1 MSAEADLHKV
11 IEKLERERAT
21 LEKELKRNKE
31 LIDLSKDRKAIA
43 ATVEE
48 NARLKAEVE
57 TLELFKNQHASLK
70 DHMHQLAA
78 SNDEQRILV
87 AKLTK
92 QVVELKALVPA
103 DASVAAD
110 EATGNTELD
119 PILKGFETTI
129 SNLRADAIKMEEEL
143 KKATEALGEEKK
155 KAAVLEA
162 RVSNASNNNNP
173 APAPAPVTAAVPIVA
188 AAAPKLWSWGKA
200 TTTSAAATT
209 ATPSASTP
217 DLSKLEEQLKAAH
230 AEIDA
235 LKQQVAKSAPLV
247 ASEPSPPKAAADE
260 GSTNKKE
267 LETLQE
273 ELSTLRKKLDEANAK
288 SAEKDQMESLL
299 KQTQDALEKTKVE
312 GEGHRAK
319 LDEVDAALKLCNQEI
334 ATLTQSLE
342 ASKAETAKLEPL
354 QSQKQQLQ
362 DTLTST
368 QTQLSELSANLT
380 AQKAILESTIA
391 ESTTL
396 KTTFESEIKTLQT
409 EKEQL
414 ISSYES
420 SIRSM
425 QETIALKSLELQA
438 LQPKSANS
446 DATADGSTPS
456 DPQAQLSSINP
467 LLDSL
472 KQGYEKDKQHSAE
485 KIAALEAKLN
495 GLTSQLEQLKSSLH
509 EKQKELEGSRDKFAS
524 EMSARQA
531 ELQSKDGEI
540 AALGAQ
546 KDALMKEIEVL
557 KGVVE
562 SGRREKVEVETRL
575 NATMTTMIANHEA
588 AITKQKSELE
598 ATLSSSKTVLEEQH
612 AKEKTKLEEARDQTA
627 KEVEKLTSEV
637 AQLKEASSRALKE
650 SESQLKSAQDKLK
663 TDIAA
668 LEEKHKK
675 QMHEIS
681 ETAKKTLGDLEGRM
695 RKEFAATE
703 EKDLKAKA
711 DEEEKKRK
719 DLEDKFAKEKNEL
732 EQKLAKEKLKVQ
744 NELDAAKSEVDK
756 LKKDVLSNEEQ
767 KKEQAKKFEK
777 ELFSRNDDIGKY
789 TTRIKSLETEFDSFK
804 SESLKTVA
812 DLNNKLS
819 SADTTIAKLKDE
831 IESEKQKF
839 STLTAELKQTQE
851 SVKQVQNKME
861 IVTAELEVSRSS
873 SERLSKTNG
882 EKDDHIKKLKQ
893 RAEDLTLTQT
903 NMAKTITSLEK
914 DKESLNQQI
923 RVHGNKIADLE
934 ERMLRQKD
942 EFEEARKAETKK
954 VESLTSAMDNLQ
966 AANDALVMKV
976 RDAQAEYRAMEK
988 KWALVIKD
996 LQRQIAKEKKRQTSS
1011 TENSSN
1017 YAADSADNLSA
1028 ISDFP
1033 RSRYPSDSP
1042 NRQKPTKAISDGG
1055 HNVGIPKVE
1064 RLTNELLQL
1073 AQENE
1078 TLNKKTK
1085 NAEEEIRTLHDRIAK
1100 QSEELE
1106 QKSKAVQ
1113 QFMLREYS
1121 NQLQPDE
1128 KASKASFSMNSLS
1141 NTSAMQ
1147 KMDPLLLAQVN
1158 VKMQKLLEELT
1169 SKVMGLEEENRG
1181 LKRRDQP
1188 ASTNIMVKQSNM

>member
-11 IEKLERERAT
+11 IDKLEREKAT
-21 LEKELKRNKE
+21 LEKDLKRTKE
-31 LIDLSKDRKAIA
+31 LIDLSKDKKAIA

-57 TLELFKNQHASLK
+57 TLELFKNQHSSLK

-87 AKLTK
+87 AKLTN
-92 QVVELKALVPA
+92 QVVALKALVPA
-103 DASVAAD
+103 EASTAAD
-110 EATGNTELD
+110 EATGSSELD

-129 SNLRADAIKMEEEL
+129 STLRADASKMEEEL
-143 KKATEALGEEKK
+143 KKATDALGEVKK

-162 RVSNASNNNNP
+162 RVSSASNANLAQTP
-173 APAPAPVTAAVPIVA
+173 TPVVAAAPAVA

-200 TTTSAAATT
+200 TTTGAAATT
-209 ATPSASTP
+209 ATPSVSTP
-217 DLSKLEEQLKAAH
+217 DLTKLEEQLKAAH

-235 LKQQVAKSAPLV
+235 LKQQLAKAVPVV
-247 ASEPSPPKAAADE
+247 ASESSSPKATAADE
-260 GSTNKKE
+260 GSNNNNKE
-267 LETLQE
+267 LEKLQE

-288 SAEKDQMESLL
+288 SAEKEQIESLL
-299 KQTQDALEKTKVE
+299 KQARDALEKTKVE
-312 GEGHRAK
+312 GEAHRAK
-319 LDEVDAALKLCNQEI
+319 VDEVDAALKVCNQEI

-342 ASKAETAKLEPL
+342 ATKAETAKLEPL

-362 DTLTST
+362 ETLSSA
-368 QTQLSELSANLT
+368 QTQLSELSATLT
-380 AQKAILESTIA
+380 AQKATLESTIA
-391 ESTTL
+391 ESTTQ
-396 KTTFESEIKTLQT
+396 KQTFESEIKILQQ

-414 ISSYES
+414 VSTYEA
-420 SIRSM
+420 SIRGM
-425 QETIALKSLELQA
+425 QEAIALKSLELQA
-438 LQPKSANS
+438 LQPKSGNT

-456 DPQAQLSSINP
+456 DPQALINP

-472 KQGYEKDKQHSAE
+472 KQGYEKDKQHSTE
-485 KIAALEAKLN
+485 KIASLEAKLN
-495 GLTSQLEQLKSSLH
+495 GLMSQLDQLKTSLH
-509 EKQKELEGSRDKFAS
+509 EKQNELEGAKNKFAG
-524 EMSARQA
+524 EISARQA
-531 ELQSKDGEI
+531 ELQSKDGVI

-546 KDALMKEIEVL
+546 KDALLKEIETL
-557 KGVVE
+557 KGEVE
-562 SGRREKVEVETRL
+562 NGAREKVEVETRL
-575 NATMTTMIANHEA
+575 KATMATMITDHEA
-588 AITKQKSELE
+588 TIAKQKSELE
-598 ATLSSSKTVLEEQH
+598 ANLSASKTVLEEQH
-612 AKEKTKLEEARDQTA
+612 TKEKAKLEEVRAQTA
-627 KEVEKLTSEV
+627 KEVEILTSEV
-637 AQLKEASSRALKE
+637 LQLKEASSRTSKD
-650 SESQLKSAQDKLK
+650 SETQLKAAQEKFK
-663 TDIAA
+663 TEIAA

-675 QMHEIS
+675 QMNEIS
-681 ETAKKTLGDLEGRM
+681 ETAKKTLADLEGRM

-711 DEEEKKRK
+711 EEEDKRRK

-744 NELDAAKSEVDK
+744 NELDIAKAEVEK

-789 TTRIKSLETEFDSFK
+789 TTRIKTIESEFDSFK
-804 SESLKTVA
+804 SEASKTAA

-819 SADTTIAKLKDE
+819 SADSTIAKLKQE
-831 IESEKQKF
+831 IDSEKQKF
-839 STLTAELKQTQE
+839 ATLNAELKQTQE
-851 SVKQVQNKME
+851 TVKQVQNKME
-861 IVTAELEVSRSS
+861 TVTAELEVSRSS

-882 EKDDHIKKLKQ
+882 EKDDHIKRLKQ
-893 RAEDLTLTQT
+893 RTEDLTLTQT

-923 RVHGNKIADLE
+923 RMHGHKIADLE
-934 ERMLRQKD
+934 ERMRRQQD
-942 EFEEARKAETKK
+942 EFDEARKAEIKK
-954 VESLTSAMDNLQ
+954 VESLTISIDSLQ
-966 AANDALVMKV
+966 AANDALAMKV

-996 LQRQIAKEKKRQTSS
+996 LQRQIAKEKKRQTTS
-1011 TENSSN
+1011 TENSSS
-1017 YAADSADNLSA
+1017 YAADSADNLSM
-1028 ISDFP
+1028 SDFP

-1042 NRQKPTKAISDGG
+1042 SRQKPTKAISDGG
-1055 HNVGIPKVE
+1055 HSVGIPKVE

-1128 KASKASFSMNSLS
+1128 KASKGSLMNSLS

-1188 ASTNIMVKQSNM
+1188 ASNIMVKQSNM